1 MTTTIK
7 FTLNRKPAE
16 IAVAADE
23 LLLDVLRRKLLFTGT
38 KKGCGEGECGAC
50 TVLLDG
56 KPVNSCLL
64 PAMKVQGKEVTTIE
78 GVSGGENLHPI
89 QDSFLEA
96 GAVQCGFCTP
106 GVILST
112 RALLDQQKNPSK
124 EDIKEAL
131 SGHICRCTGYVQIM
145 EAVIM
150 ASKKLNG

>member
-23 LLLDVLRRKLLFTGT
+23 LLLDVLRCKLLLTGT